1 MNGHD
6 VAVEFNK
13 ALLVLN
19 RARLYIDAEEVDC
32 ENVLYGDKEP
42 GAALPDG
49 TAGRRLDRIGNDRRT
64 HEGPAP
70 QPDGS
75 WVDLEDRRPED
86 D

>member
-19 RARLYIDAEEVDC
+19 RARLYIDAEEVDRDH
-32 ENVLYGDKEP
+32 VLYGDKEP
-42 GAALPDG
+42 ESALPDG
-49 TAGRRLDRIGNDRRT
+49 TAVVVSIESGMIGELTKAQLR
-64 HEGPAP
+64 